1 MKIYLACGLTHVPR
15 DEFESYVELLHKM
28 AEHMAINFKADVKYA
43 LKDSDPQLAH
53 KPFEDRARLCYLWDK
68 EMVEWADVIIAEASY
83 PSTGLGIELQLACSQ
98 ETPIILIFKL
108 EENHRAPPIDY
119 KTPDKKDHSLQLGE
133 GYVSLMALGLPS
145 LFRIHP
151 YVDTEHALAGL
162 GSALETLNRPTEF

>member
-28 AEHMAINFKADVKYA
+28 AEHMATNFKADVKYA

-98 ETPIILIFKL
+98 ETPIILFLNSKKNI
-108 EENHRAPPIDY
+108 EPPLLII
-119 KTPDKKDHSLQLGE
+119 KRLTKKIIR
-133 GYVSLMALGLPS
+133 
-145 LFRIHP
+145 FN
-151 YVDTEHALAGL
+151 LA
-162 GSALETLNRPTEF
+162 RVMFH